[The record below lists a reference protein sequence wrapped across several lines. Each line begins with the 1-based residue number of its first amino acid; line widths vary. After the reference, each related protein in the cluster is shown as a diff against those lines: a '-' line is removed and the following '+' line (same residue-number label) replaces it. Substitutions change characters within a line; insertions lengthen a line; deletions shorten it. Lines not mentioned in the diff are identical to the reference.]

1 MEIAKIKINGT
12 TAAVSELK
20 TITSGMIG
28 ATVGIEYDSTWDG
41 LQKQVVFKT
50 AFQTVNADGCTVPP
64 ELLRIS
70 GINLLAGVYGYTGDG
85 SVAIPTVWASLGSI
99 QSGADPEGD
108 EAAKPTLP
116 VWARM
121 QAQID
126 EVEESFNDLAVSTGA
141 ALEAAN
147 KAASTAAEQA
157 GAASSQAEAA
167 STLAAAASE
176 QAEAATAAASEV
188 SEKATAAESK
198 ADSAS
203 TEAAAANA
211 AAESASAT
219 ASAASEKADAL
230 EQRLD
235 QLESSV
241 NTGLTGLDDLI
252 GGDS

>member
-1 MEIAKIKINGT
+1 MEIAKIKIIG
-12 TAAVSELK
+12 TAAVIQEAK
-20 TITSGMIG
+20 TITSGMVG

-121 QAQID
+121 QEQID
-126 EVEESFNDLAVSTGA
+126 GVEESFNDLAVSTEA
-141 ALEAAN
+141 ALAAAN
-147 KAASTAAEQA
+147 KAAS
-157 GAASSQAEAA
+157 
-167 STLAAAASE
+167 
-176 QAEAATAAASEV
+176 
-188 SEKATAAESK
+188 
-198 ADSAS
+198 
-203 TEAAAANA
+203 EAAAANA
-211 AAESASAT
+211 AAASASAT

-241 NTGLTGLDDLI
+241 NTGLTELDTLI

>member
-1 MEIAKIKINGT
+1 MEIAKINIIGT
-12 TAAVSELK
+12 SVVVSDLK
-20 TITSGMIG
+20 TVTSGMVG
-28 ATVGIEYDSTWDG
+28 ATVGITYDDTWDG
-41 LQKQVVFKT
+41 LNKQVVFKT
-50 AFQTVNADGCTVPP
+50 AFQTVNADGTAVPP

-85 SVAIPTVWASLGSI
+85 SVAIPTVWASIGSI

-126 EVEESFNDLAVSTGA
+126 GVEESFNDLAVSTGA
-141 ALEAAN
+141 ALAAAN
-147 KAASTAAEQA
+147 NAASDAAEHA
-157 GAASSQAEAA
+157 VEA
-167 STLAAAASE
+167 AAAASE
-176 QAEAATAAASEV
+176 ASG
-188 SEKATAAESK
+188 KATAAESK

-211 AAESASAT
+211 AAASASTT

-241 NTGLTGLDDLI
+241 NTGLTDLDAMI
-252 GGDS
+252 GGE

>member
-1 MEIAKIKINGT
+1 MEIAKIKITGT
-12 TAAVSELK
+12 DAVVSEVK

-85 SVAIPTVWASLGSI
+85 SVAIPTVWASIGSI

-126 EVEESFNDLAVSTGA
+126 GVEESFNDLAVSTRA
-141 ALEAAN
+141 ALAAAN
-147 KAASTAAEQA
+147 KAASEAAEHA
-157 GAASSQAEAA
+157 VEAA
-167 STLAAAASE
+167 SAASE
-176 QAEAATAAASEV
+176 ASG
-188 SEKATAAESK
+188 KATAAESK

-211 AAESASAT
+211 AAASASAT

-241 NTGLTGLDDLI
+241 NTGLTELDTLI

>member
-1 MEIAKIKINGT
+1 MEIAKIKIIG
-12 TAAVSELK
+12 TAAVVSEVK

-50 AFQTVNADGCTVPP
+50 AFKTVNADGCTVPP

-121 QAQID
+121 QTQID
-126 EVEESFNDLAVSTGA
+126 GVEESFNDLAVSTGA
-141 ALEAAN
+141 ALAAAN
-147 KAASTAAEQA
+147 KAASDAAEHA
-157 GAASSQAEAA
+157 VDAAS
-167 STLAAAASE
+167 AASE
-176 QAEAATAAASEV
+176 ASG
-188 SEKATAAESK
+188 KATAAESK

-211 AAESASAT
+211 AAASASAT

-230 EQRLD
+230 EKRLD

-241 NTGLTGLDDLI
+241 NTGLTELDTLI